1 MTLCSSCWYWNAKH
15 LRMIL
20 CWTPCKRA
28 RVFRHALN
36 DFQRG
41 EKAMA
46 FGLRPLSHVN
56 LLAYDLL
63 PISLR
68 IGVVSRNSF
77 FCSIYT
83 LIYHRTVT
91 TASSEEEERISAYPI
106 VVIDSILLRRRR
118 HSYGMF
124 REGLV
129 KPWRNRSRMQI
140 TERVGTDLYESIREE
155 IRCKYLNELKW
166 TESIML

>member
-1 MTLCSSCWYWNAKH
+1 MT
-15 LRMIL
+15 
-20 CWTPCKRA
+20 
-28 RVFRHALN
+28 
-36 DFQRG
+36 
-41 EKAMA
+41 

-56 LLAYDLL
+56 LLPYDLL
-63 PISLR
+63 PLSRR

-77 FCSIYT
+77 ICSIYT

-118 HSYGMF
+118 HSNGMF

-129 KPWRNRSRMQI
+129 KP
-140 TERVGTDLYESIREE
+140 
-155 IRCKYLNELKW
+155 
-166 TESIML
+166 